1 MYKLKALYQYQNPV
15 GNGASH
21 TERFLLKI
29 YQLVCLLLFF
39 PIVYIQRTV
48 WLWRR
53 E

>member
-1 MYKLKALYQYQNPV
+1 MYKLKALYQYQNLL

-39 PIVYIQRTV
+39 SNCVHSKNGLIMAP
-48 WLWRR
+48 
-53 E
+53 